1 MACSCGHIILPHLII
16 PYQLLVQALSSL
28 CTIMIFLY
36 YCLTEAGQLTI
47 TMDLSDVSEPQ
58 TSRGSSAAASAAA
71 GSNKNGP
78 PQQLA
83 ATIISISQPG
93 TTTTTKTPPA
103 LRPSSVPH
111 SSSRTD
117 KHTTA
122 DSATTTRPKTT
133 GAISNKKKK
142 DNKGYR
148 SLDEVVDLEQPG
160 DGSTSPPLSPIDEL
174 VLEEVLY
181 SRPTLRLGRQMSM
194 RFRAQTAAIPSRR
207 KRTAKS
213 FSHGIKRPK
222 TTGALTGSGVCVCV

>member
-1 MACSCGHIILPHLII
+1 M
-16 PYQLLVQALSSL
+16 
-28 CTIMIFLY
+28 MIFLY

-47 TMDLSDVSEPQ
+47 TMEMSDVAEPQ
-58 TSRGSSAAASAAA
+58 TSRGSAAA
-71 GSNKNGP
+71 GSNKNAP

-83 ATIISISQPG
+83 ATIISISQPN
-93 TTTTTKTPPA
+93 TTTAAATITKTPPA
-103 LRPSSVPH
+103 LRPSTVPH

-122 DSATTTRPKTT
+122 DSAFVAATTRPKTT
-133 GAISNKKKK
+133 GAITNKKKK

-148 SLDEVVDLEQPG
+148 SLDEVVDLEQQG
-160 DGSTSPPLSPIDEL
+160 DGSTSPPLSPIDEQ

-207 KRTAKS
+207 KRAYKS

-222 TTGALTGSGVCVCV
+222 TTGALTGSGVCAYEIKGGGVHA